1 MGDLS
6 GNNLDL
12 VGQILAEGKAGSA
25 NRAEHVTT
33 IRQLFYAH
41 LLTETNVAK
50 LAASRTLDL
59 ANLEITPDCGLTE
72 GQSGIKFKIC
82 R

>member
-6 GNNLDL
+6 RNNLDL
-12 VGQILAEGKAGSA
+12 VCQILTEGEAGSA

-33 IRQLFYAH
+33 VGQLFDAH
-41 LLTETNVAK
+41 LLAETNVTK
-50 LAASRTLDL
+50 LAASRALDL
-59 ANLEITPDCGLTE
+59 ANLEITTDCGLTE
-72 GQSGIKFKIC
+72 GQSGIEFKIC

>member
-12 VGQILAEGKAGSA
+12 VCKILAEGEAGSA
-25 NRAEHVTT
+25 NRAEHITT
-33 IRQLFYAH
+33 ISQLFYAH
-41 LLTETNVAK
+41 LLTETDVTK

-59 ANLEITPDCGLTE
+59 ANLEITPDCSLTE
-72 GQSGIKFKIC
+72 GQSRIQLKIC